1 MAQKITLKIAGRDFN
16 HDASSPEVES
26 SMRIAAEDI
35 NKLMARYDERYPQK
49 SFDEKLLFVTLT
61 ETVARVVAQRKV
73 NAMADA
79 EQKLSTGLKA
89 YLAGIENNR

>member
-16 HDASSPEVES
+16 LDASSPEVES